1 MIEKSNISPKDE
13 VPVTIA
19 VIIQDGKNTGLA
31 GRVSGELIAKL
42 EDVLDEI
49 AVYIMKDASCE
60 TYIKKEKEND
70 QT

>member
-1 MIEKSNISPKDE
+1 MLEKSNIPPKEE

-19 VIIQDGKNTGLA
+19 CVIKDGKNTGLA

-49 AVYIMKDASCE
+49 AIYITSDKSCK
-60 TYIKKEKEND
+60 TYVKKENGNG
-70 QT
+70 